1 MTSRAKCRWS
11 FWLSIVVALVLQL
24 TSISA
29 LNAQIYLQLEQANSL
44 EVRKYSPGEKI
55 TFRMKQFGD
64 NWISDPILRI
74 LPEDDAIVFYD
85 QIVHLDEITHF
96 SYQRPWAK
104 ATGLSLMGFGS
115 SWLLFGGAIEGLR
128 SIDAIDTQYE
138 FGTDTA
144 IIGLSTLAVGYL
156 TQKLWSK
163 AVKKMNRR
171 NRLKIIDVRF

>member
-85 QIVHLDEITHF
+85 QIVHLD
-96 SYQRPWAK
+96 
-104 ATGLSLMGFGS
+104 SLMGFGS